1 VVALSD
7 SNASHVQVPSRQVIH
22 VGNREECAKSLL
34 LGISVNIVA
43 VTLMSDLV
51 QGSAALVFDPPSFY
65 VESLRD
71 QAAAAGISLTFAS
84 TKAAPPVGGIRWIHL
99 HERETE
105 RSLRQKLPTNT
116 SVLYDLVADPNPAS
130 LSRRLVRCLPP
141 SCSIRGPDYLFQNV
155 ATPMS
160 AVSSQAATQI
170 LAEAVKT
177 ARKCSDID
185 KMPVLTG
192 HEILSSKSAPEINAM
207 IDWTTDKLITSRIR
221 PIETDDLFVGGKT
234 YMLIGLAG
242 DMGRSIAR
250 FMVERGARHLVLSS
264 RVPKIDQRWIDDIAR
279 SGGRV
284 MVLPMYVGVMACP
297 IVKGC

>member
-1 VVALSD
+1 
-7 SNASHVQVPSRQVIH
+7 
-22 VGNREECAKSLL
+22 
-34 LGISVNIVA
+34 
-43 VTLMSDLV
+43 
-51 QGSAALVFDPPSFY
+51 
-65 VESLRD
+65 
-71 QAAAAGISLTFAS
+71 
-84 TKAAPPVGGIRWIHL
+84 
-99 HERETE
+99 
-105 RSLRQKLPTNT
+105 
-116 SVLYDLVADPNPAS
+116 
-130 LSRRLVRCLPP
+130 
-141 SCSIRGPDYLFQNV
+141 
-155 ATPMS
+155 
-160 AVSSQAATQI
+160 VSSQAATQI

-284 MVLPMYVGVMACP
+284 MVLPMYVGVMACT